1 MITKFSPVLLAI
13 IISMLTF
20 VLVWRKNPH
29 AKWIQLALCIFAF
42 FTTTFYNLNHNYHFI
57 FWLCNFTVLLGIGLC
72 FRFHQTVFNVFFYF
86 CWTGSLLTLFIFNN
100 PVAPPMATNPVAF
113 VGFILKHSIPIIMTI
128 YFIRNSGHR
137 LSENA
142 MMSSLKYMIG
152 YAVFIAGYNMVFDQN
167 ILDFR
172 YPTLEIEKAFGPWP
186 IYVIVNIA
194 LAILWYKIIDIITK
208 KLVLIQT

>member
-1 MITKFSPVLLAI
+1 
-13 IISMLTF
+13 
-20 VLVWRKNPH
+20 
-29 AKWIQLALCIFAF
+29 
-42 FTTTFYNLNHNYHFI
+42 
-57 FWLCNFTVLLGIGLC
+57 
-72 FRFHQTVFNVFFYF
+72 
-86 CWTGSLLTLFIFNN
+86 
-100 PVAPPMATNPVAF
+100 
-113 VGFILKHSIPIIMTI
+113 MTI

-208 KLVLIQT
+208 KLVLIQN

>member
-1 MITKFSPVLLAI
+1 MITKFSPVLFAI
-13 IISMLTF
+13 IITMATF
-20 VLVWRKNPH
+20 VVVWRKNPH
-29 AKWIQLALCIFAF
+29 AKWIQLTLCIFAF
-42 FTTTFYNLNHNYHFI
+42 VTTTFHNLNHNYHFI
-57 FWLCNFTVLLGIGLC
+57 FWLCNFTVMLGIGLC
-72 FRFHQTVFNVFFYF
+72 FRFH
-86 CWTGSLLTLFIFNN
+86 
-100 PVAPPMATNPVAF
+100 
-113 VGFILKHSIPIIMTI
+113 LKHSIPIIMTI